1 MNILLNNLNNKV
13 NKFTSN
19 TNLVFFVS
27 LFVAIYGVFAAP
39 DVPDLVKSLF
49 QNKVFN
55 VSVILLVTYLCGSR
69 NMKLSLFVV
78 LLFLLVT
85 HTISQNGLLERY
97 SNYKNLERFQNLT
110 EVSEEQSEEQSEELA
125 EEQSEELAEEQSE
138 EQSEE
143 LAEEQVDE
151 QSEELAEEQSEEQ
164 FKVHTY
170 SPKKIKRKLKN
181 ILGDV
186 KDLTGDVNTLMKR
199 L

>member
-1 MNILLNNLNNKV
+1 MNKLLNNLNNKV